1 MIIRRVTLFER
12 SSVLVRLLIPS
23 MREAGNLQ
31 WKDAYPN
38 TDVFGSDIALG
49 QLWVGDLDG
58 HIGGIAT
65 ITTDQPPGYVE
76 VGWDVTEPAI
86 GV

>member
-31 WKDAYPN
+31 WKDVYPN
-38 TDVFGSDIALG
+38 TDVFGSDIAPG
-49 QLWVGDLDG
+49 QLRVGDFDG

-65 ITTDQPPGYVE
+65 ITTDQPPGLCRSD
-76 VGWDVTEPAI
+76 GM
-86 GV
+86 

>member
-49 QLWVGDLDG
+49 QL
-58 HIGGIAT
+58 
-65 ITTDQPPGYVE
+65 
-76 VGWDVTEPAI
+76 
-86 GV
+86 